1 MSAILSVEG
10 LTKRFG
16 GLLAADAVSFAVEEG
31 EIRGLIGPNGSGKST
46 VFHLLS
52 GIHAPD
58 AGSVRLR
65 GHEIGGQRGDRI
77 ARLGLARTF
86 QEGQLFFDMT
96 VAENAMIGCQR
107 LTRAD
112 VFGAVLRPRWVRE
125 EERFIQQRARECL
138 AFVGLAAFADELARN
153 ISYGHQRLL
162 EIARALAADPAL
174 MLLDEPAAGMNQAEA
189 AQLVRTIRS
198 IRDRGVTV
206 VLVEHNMR
214 MVMGLCSR
222 ITVLARGKVI
232 AEGTPTEIQR
242 KDAVIEAYL
251 GRPRAAC

>member
-1 MSAILSVEG
+1 
-10 LTKRFG
+10 
-16 GLLAADAVSFAVEEG
+16 
-31 EIRGLIGPNGSGKST
+31 
-46 VFHLLS
+46 
-52 GIHAPD
+52 
-58 AGSVRLR
+58 
-65 GHEIGGQRGDRI
+65 
-77 ARLGLARTF
+77 
-86 QEGQLFFDMT
+86 
-96 VAENAMIGCQR
+96 
-107 LTRAD
+107 
-112 VFGAVLRPRWVRE
+112 
-125 EERFIQQRARECL
+125 
-138 AFVGLAAFADELARN
+138 
-153 ISYGHQRLL
+153 
-162 EIARALAADPAL
+162 

-189 AQLVRTIRS
+189 AQLVRTIRL